1 MLYKKDI
8 SESFWLLLKRTFWE
22 KVDILCVKQHF
33 SYSRFR
39 ETRKLSLQ
47 ILNVEVL
54 VWGAARISVYIKSN
68 YSDVIIIP
76 KPGIA
81 KLNNLLLNLMQM
93 CSKVEL
99 IPEQPDLSSLVTC

>member
-1 MLYKKDI
+1 M
-8 SESFWLLLKRTFWE
+8 FR
-22 KVDILCVKQHF
+22 QAPNF
-33 SYSRFR
+33 SQ
-39 ETRKLSLQ
+39 Q

-54 VWGAARISVYIKSN
+54 VWVTACISVYIRSN

-81 KLNNLLLNLMQM
+81 KLNNLLLNLIQT

-99 IPEQPDLSSLVTC
+99 IPEQPELGCIMTS